1 MRNVICITNIK
12 KEDNLLKKLLYEP
25 LLHFLVLGALLFFFY
40 SFSNNGEDTQN
51 SIVISKER
59 IEQLITEW
67 GKESFS
73 IPTAEE
79 KKEIIDKEIY
89 QRVLYREALKT
100 GLDKNDNTIKGH
112 LAQKMEAIVFD
123 TQELA
128 PPSDEVLKKY
138 LQEHVD
144 KYREE
149 EKISFVQNMTGPET
163 TLFEKAY
170 TLTLFEASN
179 IFGRSFSEGLFAL
192 KVDGKVHK
200 LESDYGVHE
209 VRITDKSKPKLKTFD
224 TVKEKLKDDYLKL
237 QREEK
242 NEETYEVLKS
252 QYNINIEEK

>member
-1 MRNVICITNIK
+1 
-12 KEDNLLKKLLYEP
+12 
-25 LLHFLVLGALLFFFY
+25 
-40 SFSNNGEDTQN
+40 
-51 SIVISKER
+51 
-59 IEQLITEW
+59 
-67 GKESFS
+67 
-73 IPTAEE
+73 
-79 KKEIIDKEIY
+79 
-89 QRVLYREALKT
+89 
-100 GLDKNDNTIKGH
+100 
-112 LAQKMEAIVFD
+112 MEAIVFD

-138 LQEHVD
+138 LQEHAN

-149 EKISFVQNMTGPET
+149 EKISFIQNMTDPET
-163 TLFEKAY
+163 TLFKKVY

-179 IFGRSFSEGLFAL
+179 IFGRSFSEGLFTL